1 MNYSEENPKHAGFN
15 DIDVNENPFQPVFV
29 PVIETP
35 AYKAPSVEFSPSYQT
50 PPGGISTNSNLEVIE
65 MHSRLVKWTSLVLS
79 IFSFLFLL
87 PGTIPLIVTFIFPI
101 LGFIGAHKYNALIAK
116 FYTVYLVLITIE
128 QIIVMGIFP
137 NPAYIVLQCFVMVAE
152 IIVLLYNIKFTKEI
166 LILSDLD
173 LLTLKTGKTS

>member
-1 MNYSEENPKHAGFN
+1 MITDKTLEHNHFCESQFFDKVSDFNKKEKTLTQSLFSLSKTSYSK
-15 DIDVNENPFQPVFV
+15 
-29 PVIETP
+29 TRLL
-35 AYKAPSVEFSPSYQT
+35 Y
-50 PPGGISTNSNLEVIE
+50 
-65 MHSRLVKWTSLVLS
+65 SRLVKWTSLVLS

-173 LLTLKTGKTS
+173 LLTLKTGKSS